1 MHTKE
6 MKRQLAC
13 HFTADQLRDK
23 SDTLAQKIAEMMT
36 IEDEKKQIATD
47 FKNRLEVV
55 QAEVKQLAH
64 HIRQKFEFNTVVC
77 IAMMDTPAFGKKT
90 IQRTDT
96 GEFVG
101 EEFMTPEDRQ
111 IVMQFETDAANPDDL
126 LQPDP
131 IADNPRRRRFHQ

>member
-6 MKRQLAC
+6 TKRQLAC
-13 HFTADQLRDK
+13 HFTPDQLRDK
-23 SDTLAQKIAEMMT
+23 SDLLAQKIADMMA
-36 IEDEKKQIATD
+36 IEEEKKQIATD

-77 IAMMDTPAFGKKT
+77 IAMMDTPVFGKKT

-111 IVMQFETDAANPDDL
+111 IVMQFETDAEGAPMPDTAETPL
-126 LQPDP
+126 
-131 IADNPRRRRFHQ
+131 RRRRSFHQ